1 MTNTIKLLLA
11 GVILVAATGTASAE
25 TGKMYMPPRPMNFH
39 DVVRDTNG
47 TPVRTSTGD
56 CVRTQWMNSH
66 DACAPTPPARPPIA
80 REARTVYFPFNKS
93 TLTAESKQKL
103 DTLAGVLH
111 ARAIKSV
118 RVAGYADRIGGAV
131 YNEKLSKKRADAV
144 RKYLVGKGIVNA
156 QVVETRWFGDS
167 VPATSCPKDMP
178 RKDLI
183 VCLQKDRRVEV
194 EIDTAPVPPPPV
206 PMGPI
211 PPASE

>member
-1 MTNTIKLLLA
+1 M
-11 GVILVAATGTASAE
+11 
-25 TGKMYMPPRPMNFH
+25 
-39 DVVRDTNG
+39 
-47 TPVRTSTGD
+47 
-56 CVRTQWMNSH
+56 
-66 DACAPTPPARPPIA
+66 
-80 REARTVYFPFNKS
+80 
-93 TLTAESKQKL
+93 
-103 DTLAGVLH
+103 
-111 ARAIKSV
+111 
-118 RVAGYADRIGGAV
+118 GGAV
-131 YNEKLSKKRADAV
+131 YNETLSKKRAVAV
-144 RKYLVGKGIVNA
+144 RKYLVCKGIVNA